1 MSWSI
6 KEGDAFVAGDVIAEI
21 ETDKAMM
28 SWEATDDG
36 TVMPS
41 APFAGESVLL
51 TLRRCAGK
59 DLSSGGITGRLHR
72 AGAS

>member
-1 MSWSI
+1 MEEGNLVSWSI

-41 APFAGESVLL
+41 ALCWWFGPINA
-51 TLRRCAGK
+51 A
-59 DLSSGGITGRLHR
+59 
-72 AGAS
+72 